1 MMNKRFELRLCSD
14 GTYYVYEN
22 GKLVIDNISFDK
34 FNKDNANVL
43 IDLLN
48 EYYDKIISLET
59 EMDFLQME
67 NNEIKYVLKN
77 IRQIELKR

>member
-1 MMNKRFELRLCSD
+1 MNKKFELRLCSD

-22 GKLVIDNISFDK
+22 GELVIEHISFDK

>member
-1 MMNKRFELRLCSD
+1 MNKKFELRLCSD

-22 GKLVIDNISFDK
+22 GELVINHISFDK